1 MKELRAIKTLEFD
14 KILENLKTKCESDL
28 GREVAEST
36 DISISE
42 TEINNRL
49 KETDEAVD
57 IIDKKGAPPL
67 FGIHDIKEATAR
79 LDLGG
84 TLGARSLLNVADFL
98 RVSRLL
104 KKYIEEEDD
113 EGKSH
118 EIIED
123 MASLLFTSK
132 QIEDR
137 ISECII
143 SEDEI
148 SDSASPK
155 LRQIRRNIFV
165 KNKQIREK
173 LDSIVNSGSK
183 YLQDN
188 IVTMREGRYVIPV
201 KSENKNKI
209 KGLVHDM
216 SATGQTAYIEPIAV
230 VNLNNELKTLE
241 IEEREEIE
249 RILAELSAYVSD
261 YSLQIKGNQDIL
273 SRLDFIFAKAK
284 LAIEMEATKPK
295 INNDLSLKLFK
306 ARHPLLKKNEVVPID
321 ISLGKEFTSLII
333 TGPNTGGKTVTL
345 KTVGLLNIMAQYG
358 LFIPAEEGA
367 QVGIFDKIFSDI
379 GDEQSIE
386 QSLSTFSSHMVNI
399 VNILENADERSL
411 VLFDELGAG
420 TDPTEGAALAR
431 SIMDFMLER
440 KIRCISTTHYNQ
452 LKTYALT
459 TEGVQNASMEF
470 DVDTLRPTYRLIIGI
485 PGKSNAF
492 LISKRLGLRDDII
505 EDAKKQMSQDSIEFE
520 KVLENIEK
528 DRWEIEKH
536 RSEAELYKI
545 DLEKQNKR
553 LEEELASMKEKRED
567 ILEKAR
573 REARQIINRAK
584 EESELAL
591 SEIKDVV
598 SEVSKDQARRLQESQ
613 DLIRENLNKA
623 SKKDKILIEA
633 VKNPAENIKPGET
646 VMIASLNAKGT
657 VLELPDSN
665 GDVLVQ
671 AGMMKMKVKK
681 EAIIRIDDEE
691 SSKSSTKNII
701 KHKSRT
707 ATTEIDVRG
716 RNFDD
721 AKVEVDKF
729 LDDSYLSGLKSVRII
744 HGKGTMVLREK
755 LRADF
760 KKNKYIKSFDDASY
774 NEGGNGVTV
783 VTFKWGK

>member
-1 MKELRAIKTLEFD
+1 
-14 KILENLKTKCESDL
+14 
-28 GREVAEST
+28 
-36 DISISE
+36 
-42 TEINNRL
+42 
-49 KETDEAVD
+49 
-57 IIDKKGAPPL
+57 
-67 FGIHDIKEATAR
+67 
-79 LDLGG
+79 
-84 TLGARSLLNVADFL
+84 
-98 RVSRLL
+98 
-104 KKYIEEEDD
+104 
-113 EGKSH
+113 
-118 EIIED
+118 
-123 MASLLFTSK
+123 
-132 QIEDR
+132 
-137 ISECII
+137 
-143 SEDEI
+143 
-148 SDSASPK
+148 
-155 LRQIRRNIFV
+155 
-165 KNKQIREK
+165 
-173 LDSIVNSGSK
+173 
-183 YLQDN
+183 
-188 IVTMREGRYVIPV
+188 
-201 KSENKNKI
+201 
-209 KGLVHDM
+209 
-216 SATGQTAYIEPIAV
+216 
-230 VNLNNELKTLE
+230 
-241 IEEREEIE
+241 
-249 RILAELSAYVSD
+249 
-261 YSLQIKGNQDIL
+261 
-273 SRLDFIFAKAK
+273 
-284 LAIEMEATKPK
+284 
-295 INNDLSLKLFK
+295 
-306 ARHPLLKKNEVVPID
+306 
-321 ISLGKEFTSLII
+321 
-333 TGPNTGGKTVTL
+333 
-345 KTVGLLNIMAQYG
+345 
-358 LFIPAEEGA
+358 
-367 QVGIFDKIFSDI
+367 
-379 GDEQSIE
+379 
-386 QSLSTFSSHMVNI
+386 
-399 VNILENADERSL
+399 
-411 VLFDELGAG
+411 
-420 TDPTEGAALAR
+420 
-431 SIMDFMLER
+431 
-440 KIRCISTTHYNQ
+440 
-452 LKTYALT
+452 
-459 TEGVQNASMEF
+459 
-470 DVDTLRPTYRLIIGI
+470 
-485 PGKSNAF
+485 
-492 LISKRLGLRDDII
+492 
-505 EDAKKQMSQDSIEFE
+505 MSQDSIEFE

-657 VLELPDSN
+657 VLEKPDSN

-671 AGMMKMKVKK
+671 VGMMKMKVKK